1 MKKLCLA
8 AIMASAAFSAQAADL
23 DNLSALGQAQFRLL
37 SEDLTG
43 ALSYKAVAPGEPL
56 GITGFDL
63 GVEITGTKMQSADA
77 WKTATGSNVSTL
89 PIPKIHAHKGLP
101 FNIDVGAFYTAVPNS
116 NIKVYGGELRYAILE
131 GGIASPSLSV
141 RGAMSK
147 MTGVDQLDF
156 DTKSTEITLSKGF
169 LMFTPYIG
177 AGRVWANSDPH
188 AGILKAEKINVN
200 KLFVGTN
207 ISLGL
212 VNLALE
218 ADKTGE
224 NASYSA
230 KFGLRW

>member
-1 MKKLCLA
+1 MKKICLA
-8 AIMASAAFSAQAADL
+8 ILLASTA
-23 DNLSALGQAQFRLL
+23 LSAHAGDLNNLTALSQAQFRLL

-56 GITGFDL
+56 GITGFDV
-63 GVEITGTKMQSADA
+63 GVEVSGTKLQNAGI
-77 WKTATGSNVSTL
+77 WKTAGGSDVSTL

-101 FNIDVGAFYTAVPNS
+101 LNIDIGAFYTAIPNS
-116 NIKVYGGELRYAILE
+116 NVKVYGGEVRYAILE
-131 GGIASPSLSV
+131 GGVASPSLSV

-156 DTKSTEITLSKGF
+156 NSQSAEITLSKGV

-177 AGRVWANSDPH
+177 AGRVWAKSTPH
-188 AGILKAEKINVN
+188 AGGLLAEKINAN
-200 KLFVGTN
+200 KVFAGTN

-212 VNLALE
+212 VNIAFE
-218 ADKTGE
+218 ADKTGD
-224 NASYSA
+224 NTSYSA